1 MKRCSKGGKKL
12 DETDVNILKLMRRD
26 SRQSLG
32 NMANALGISKAT
44 VSRRISKMEEAGIIS
59 GYSVMTNVSKMGVM
73 RALLLIVV
81 TGVSITEVIDEMHK
95 FSEIEFIHK
104 LFGDHSL
111 LCEVYVATVDDLY
124 QLIQDQIL
132 KIPGIQNVEVDILI
146 DRIDMNPD
154 AEFSTLTTSS
164 SLY

>member
-1 MKRCSKGGKKL
+1 L
-12 DETDVNILKLMRRD
+12 DETDIQILKLLRRD

-32 NMANALGISKAT
+32 KMAESIGISKAT
-44 VSRRISKMEEAGIIS
+44 ISRRITRMEENEIIS
-59 GYSVMTNVSKMGVM
+59 GYTVMTNVSKMGVM
-73 RALLLIVV
+73 RALLFLNVSGASLSKIVEDMRKYK
-81 TGVSITEVIDEMHK
+81 EV
-95 FSEIEFIHK
+95 EFIHK

-124 QLIQDQIL
+124 QLIQDHII

-154 AEFSTLTTSS
+154 AEFSSITTPSS
-164 SLY
+164 IY

>member
-1 MKRCSKGGKKL
+1 M
-12 DETDVNILKLMRRD
+12 DETDIQILKLLRRD

-32 NMANALGISKAT
+32 KMAESIGISKAT
-44 VSRRISKMEEAGIIS
+44 ISRRITRMEENEIIS
-59 GYSVMTNVSKMGVM
+59 GYTVMTNVSKMGVM
-73 RALLLIVV
+73 RALLFLNV
-81 TGVSITEVIDEMHK
+81 TGASLSRIIDDMRKFKEV
-95 FSEIEFIHK
+95 EFIHK

-124 QLIQDQIL
+124 QLIQDHIL

-154 AEFSTLTTSS
+154 AEFSTIATSS
-164 SLY
+164 SIY

>member
-81 TGVSITEVIDEMHK
+81 TGVSITEVIDEMRK
-95 FSEIEFIHK
+95 FREIEFIHK

-146 DRIDMNPD
+146 DRIDTNPD

>member
-1 MKRCSKGGKKL
+1 M
-12 DETDVNILKLMRRD
+12 DETDIQILKLLRRD

-32 NMANALGISKAT
+32 KMAESIGISKAT
-44 VSRRISKMEEAGIIS
+44 ISRRITRMEENEIIS
-59 GYSVMTNVSKMGVM
+59 GYTVMTNVSKMGVM
-73 RALLLIVV
+73 RALLFLNV
-81 TGVSITEVIDEMHK
+81 TGASLTRIIDDMRKFKEV
-95 FSEIEFIHK
+95 EFIHK

-124 QLIQDQIL
+124 QLIQDHIL

-154 AEFSTLTTSS
+154 AEFSTITTSS
-164 SLY
+164 SIY

>member
-1 MKRCSKGGKKL
+1 L
-12 DETDVNILKLMRRD
+12 DETDIQILKLLRRD

-32 NMANALGISKAT
+32 KMAESIGISKAT
-44 VSRRISKMEEAGIIS
+44 ISRRITRMEENEIIS
-59 GYSVMTNVSKMGVM
+59 GYTVMTNVSKMGVM
-73 RALLLIVV
+73 RALLFLNV
-81 TGVSITEVIDEMHK
+81 TGASLSRIIDDMRKFKEV
-95 FSEIEFIHK
+95 EFIHK

-124 QLIQDQIL
+124 QLIQDHIL

-154 AEFSTLTTSS
+154 AEFSTIATSS
-164 SLY
+164 SIY

>member
-12 DETDVNILKLMRRD
+12 DETDINILKLMRRD

-32 NMANALGISKAT
+32 NMANDLGISKAT

-81 TGVSITEVIDEMHK
+81 TGVSITEVIDEMRK
-95 FSEIEFIHK
+95 FREIEFIHK

>member
-1 MKRCSKGGKKL
+1 M

-81 TGVSITEVIDEMHK
+81 TGVSITEVIDEMRK
-95 FSEIEFIHK
+95 FREIEFIHK

-146 DRIDMNPD
+146 DRIDTNPD

>member
-1 MKRCSKGGKKL
+1 M
-12 DETDVNILKLMRRD
+12 DETDIKILKLLRRD

-32 NMANALGISKAT
+32 NMADTLGISKAT
-44 VSRRISKMEEAGIIS
+44 ISRRISKMEEREIIS

-73 RALLLIVV
+73 RALLLMNIS
-81 TGVSITEVIDEMHK
+81 GASLSRIIEDLRHFK
-95 FSEIEFIHK
+95 EIEFVHK

-111 LCEVYVATVDDLY
+111 LCEVYVPTVDDLY
-124 QLIQDQIL
+124 QLIQDHIM

>member
-1 MKRCSKGGKKL
+1 MKRCSKGGNEL
-12 DETDVNILKLMRRD
+12 DETDINILKLMRRD

-32 NMANALGISKAT
+32 KMAETLGISKAT
-44 VSRRISKMEEAGIIS
+44 VSRRISRMEEGGIIS
-59 GYSVMTNVSKMGVM
+59 GYSVMTNVSRMGVM
-73 RALLLIVV
+73 RALLLIIV
-81 TGVSITEVIDEMHK
+81 TGTSIDEVIDEMRK
-95 FSEIEFIHK
+95 LREIEFIHK
-104 LFGDHSL
+104 LFGDHNL
-111 LCEVYVATVDDLY
+111 LCEVYIATVDDLY

-154 AEFSTLTTSS
+154 AEFSTLTTST

>member
-1 MKRCSKGGKKL
+1 M

-95 FSEIEFIHK
+95 LREIEFIHK

>member
-1 MKRCSKGGKKL
+1 M